1 MRPAKMA
8 TILLVV
14 LFVSARVTHAQT
26 ATGEVNGTVTDT
38 SGGFVAG
45 AAVKL
50 TNQATKIEDRVATNV
65 DGYFVFINVKPGS
78 YVLGVEAKGFKITQI
93 SAFDVGVN
101 QTVMQTVRLEV
112 GAITER
118 VVVNA
123 EAAMLEGSTSDLGTV
138 IEEKAV
144 NDLPLNGRNFTQLLT
159 LTPGV
164 TPVSTA
170 QNKSIGCCEG
180 NVGIP
185 GSGFSDASFHGQENR
200 SKLYFFD
207 GIINTNIRGPT
218 YIVIPNIDLV
228 QEFKVVGHDAK
239 AEYGGATGGVVDMVS
254 KSGTNSFHGSVFEYV
269 RNNAFDARNTFTDF
283 NPLTK
288 APSIAG
294 FRQNQFGAEGG
305 GPIIKNKTFIS
316 GGYDGWRYS
325 KPPQSLTYVP
335 TAAEL
340 AGDFSQT
347 LVSNPNLYNP
357 YSTVGNNR
365 SRFLCDAQGNP
376 LPADPTTHVQPN
388 LAGSVPCN
396 KIPNFTDGTGLIN
409 SAMQSFL
416 QKYSPVPNLTGTPG
430 FNYQQNRAETNNSN
444 SFQVR
449 IDHRFR
455 DSDNVFFRYTE
466 QRVSAFTPI
475 GDTGSTSG
483 GSQGRN
489 YGGAWVHTF
498 RPNLILDVR
507 AGYAGRPAVDAS
519 QQNQSSFETDP
530 MKQLGFKD
538 IDKYGGML
546 VNLGNDWT
554 AGTNANFG
562 TRGAAPRENPNWS
575 VTPNVSWIRGNHNF
589 KTGFWFIGSKRVQ
602 ENTFQTF
609 NFGRQQTGLP
619 SNASTGLTLASALM
633 AFPSSFSAQLP
644 VLHGGPVRYKYASW
658 AAYIQDE
665 WKVKPRFTVSV
676 GLRYDYLT
684 QPQTTDGRL
693 WSTMDLTTKQY
704 VIGASA
710 MPPLCSQA
718 NQAPCI
724 PDGGPLYTPTNST
737 CNNKPNGIPCDFRL
751 DPHFSSAVLAG
762 KSFFDP
768 PPIRDN
774 WGPRVGVAWQVS
786 SNMAL
791 RAGYGLYWDTLAGRG
806 QAAQNDL
813 EHGIWPDATAFS
825 GNVNA
830 PADFSGGTSKLISDI
845 QGSFPNP
852 LPGPTPWTAGG
863 FALDPRSYKDGYS
876 QQWHVEIQRQLTP
889 HLLLSAAY
897 VGSKNGR
904 LDYEGKANSAQFSS
918 GNVTDPVT
926 TSAHGVTTCGP
937 KPTPPTAAWTS
948 CQTAYFASVDTL
960 RTMPWA
966 NPGFT
971 YAQSIGYSNYNAL
984 EARVQRRFSNGLQ
997 SLVSYTYG
1005 KSIDVSSGYFGVE
1018 NGNGGGSTVQNYYDQ
1033 STARGVSGFDITH
1046 FLSWFTV
1053 YELPFGK
1060 GKSWLHGGPLSWI
1073 VGNWQANYIFQ
1084 ARSGQPYTLRV
1095 TGDPANLTGSGGV
1108 GAQNFTSYGR
1118 PNVVAAPF
1126 KAGPVA
1132 ANPDPLCQLTISQG
1146 GKAADQIHT
1155 SQSWFNPCA
1164 FTLPSGA
1171 FGNLGR
1177 DAFRGRPVYNMDV
1190 SLFKSVP
1197 WPREGMSLQLRFESF
1212 NVLNIQNW
1220 DTPTTQS
1227 SDSGLTVA
1235 NKAFGRITTLA
1246 HDPRQMQFGLRFTF

>member
-376 LPADPTTHVQPN
+376 LPADPTTHLQPN

-498 RPNLILDVR
+498 KPNLILDVR
-507 AGYAGRPAVDAS
+507 RRLRGPAS
-519 QQNQSSFETDP
+519 
-530 MKQLGFKD
+530 
-538 IDKYGGML
+538 
-546 VNLGNDWT
+546 
-554 AGTNANFG
+554 
-562 TRGAAPRENPNWS
+562 R
-575 VTPNVSWIRGNHNF
+575 
-589 KTGFWFIGSKRVQ
+589 
-602 ENTFQTF
+602 
-609 NFGRQQTGLP
+609 
-619 SNASTGLTLASALM
+619 
-633 AFPSSFSAQLP
+633 
-644 VLHGGPVRYKYASW
+644 
-658 AAYIQDE
+658 
-665 WKVKPRFTVSV
+665 
-676 GLRYDYLT
+676 
-684 QPQTTDGRL
+684 
-693 WSTMDLTTKQY
+693 
-704 VIGASA
+704 
-710 MPPLCSQA
+710 
-718 NQAPCI
+718 
-724 PDGGPLYTPTNST
+724 
-737 CNNKPNGIPCDFRL
+737 
-751 DPHFSSAVLAG
+751 
-762 KSFFDP
+762 
-768 PPIRDN
+768 
-774 WGPRVGVAWQVS
+774 
-786 SNMAL
+786 
-791 RAGYGLYWDTLAGRG
+791 
-806 QAAQNDL
+806 
-813 EHGIWPDATAFS
+813 
-825 GNVNA
+825 
-830 PADFSGGTSKLISDI
+830 
-845 QGSFPNP
+845 
-852 LPGPTPWTAGG
+852 
-863 FALDPRSYKDGYS
+863 
-876 QQWHVEIQRQLTP
+876 
-889 HLLLSAAY
+889 
-897 VGSKNGR
+897 
-904 LDYEGKANSAQFSS
+904 
-918 GNVTDPVT
+918 
-926 TSAHGVTTCGP
+926 
-937 KPTPPTAAWTS
+937 
-948 CQTAYFASVDTL
+948 
-960 RTMPWA
+960 
-966 NPGFT
+966 
-971 YAQSIGYSNYNAL
+971 
-984 EARVQRRFSNGLQ
+984 
-997 SLVSYTYG
+997 
-1005 KSIDVSSGYFGVE
+1005 
-1018 NGNGGGSTVQNYYDQ
+1018 
-1033 STARGVSGFDITH
+1033 
-1046 FLSWFTV
+1046 
-1053 YELPFGK
+1053 
-1060 GKSWLHGGPLSWI
+1060 
-1073 VGNWQANYIFQ
+1073 
-1084 ARSGQPYTLRV
+1084 
-1095 TGDPANLTGSGGV
+1095 
-1108 GAQNFTSYGR
+1108 
-1118 PNVVAAPF
+1118 
-1126 KAGPVA
+1126 
-1132 ANPDPLCQLTISQG
+1132 
-1146 GKAADQIHT
+1146 
-1155 SQSWFNPCA
+1155 
-1164 FTLPSGA
+1164 
-1171 FGNLGR
+1171 
-1177 DAFRGRPVYNMDV
+1177 
-1190 SLFKSVP
+1190 
-1197 WPREGMSLQLRFESF
+1197 
-1212 NVLNIQNW
+1212 
-1220 DTPTTQS
+1220 
-1227 SDSGLTVA
+1227 
-1235 NKAFGRITTLA
+1235 
-1246 HDPRQMQFGLRFTF
+1246 